1 MNGFALGSQMIEFHG
16 AYALALLAAV
26 AFGNAD
32 FLGGLSTRRIGLFLT
47 ALTAQLAGCVV
58 LAAGTMLY
66 PGQPTLTDLLWGAAA
81 GVADCVGLL
90 LLFRALSIGQMAGVA
105 PTAGFVSSALPVV
118 AGFVL
123 GERPAVIQWAG
134 IALGLVAIVAISWER
149 PAERGSNQRRVLPL
163 ILAVG
168 AGSGFAV
175 YYILFSFISPTSGVT
190 TVLSARAASTL
201 VVIAWIVSQRGR
213 FSMRRFSM
221 RRPTQLGLAVGTGV
235 FASSGN
241 LLFVLAVRQGQLG
254 PVAVLASLYPAVTVM
269 LAILLLRERPHT
281 WQLVGI
287 AAAIAAVG
295 MIASA

>member
-1 MNGFALGSQMIEFHG
+1 MIEFHG

-47 ALTAQLAGCVV
+47 ALAAQLAGCVI
-58 LAAGTMLY
+58 LAAGSIAY
-66 PGQPTLTDLLWGAAA
+66 PGQPTLTDLLWSAAA

-105 PTAGFVSSALPVV
+105 PTAGVVSSALPVI

-134 IALGLVAIVAISWER
+134 IALGLVAIVAIRWEQ

-190 TVLSARAASTL
+190 TVLGARVASTL
-201 VVIAWIVSQRGR
+201 VVIAWIVSRRGR
-213 FSMRRFSM
+213 FSMC
-221 RRPTQLGLAVGTGV
+221 RPTQLGLAVGTGIL
-235 FASSGN
+235 ASSGN

-254 PVAVLASLYPAVTVM
+254 PVAVLASLYPAVT
-269 LAILLLRERPHT
+269 AILAMTLLRERPHA

-287 AAAIAAVG
+287 AAAVAAVG
-295 MIASA
+295 MIASE